1 MSFRFRLTLLVTILT
16 GVALILLSAASYF
29 AVSGYALDWVDTHLA
44 DVADAFLKDLRVSGA
59 GQFNVLAF
67 RQFRPG
73 DSYIIQVW
81 SIDRRLLFATSNAPL
96 GALDELGWRI
106 WQPVYTTTQGEY
118 GQLRVLSVPLVTRRG
133 PMGMLM
139 VGYSLQWVEK
149 VQQAL
154 RVILIGGTIGL
165 TLIVL
170 GLAWVLTGHA
180 VAPLRRMAEEVPT
193 IVQAE
198 DLSRR
203 IPLSIAPDDEV
214 GRLAR
219 EFNSIL
225 ERLEQLFT
233 AQRRFLADVSHELRT
248 PLTVIKGEVGLM
260 RRMGEMDQ
268 ESLSAIDSEVDRLTR
283 MVGDLLL
290 LAQAES
296 GKMPLAVAAVDLDDV
311 LMEVFQ
317 HVQVLAGD
325 KLRIVLG
332 EVQPVQVQGD
342 RDRLKQVLLNLVSN
356 AVMYTPAGGEVSIT
370 LRQVGEQAQVI
381 VRDTGP
387 GIAPAD
393 LPHIFE
399 RFYRG
404 ERSRT
409 RRKGSGFG
417 LGLSISYWIV
427 RNHGGTI
434 EVTSQEGEGSTFC
447 VWLPLRGPTG

>member
-1 MSFRFRLTLLVTILT
+1 MSFRLRLTLLVVGFTAA
-16 GVALILLSAASYF
+16 ALILLGVASYLILN
-29 AVSGYALDWVDTHLA
+29 VYALDWVDTHLA
-44 DVADAFLKDLRVSGA
+44 DVADSFIKDLRVSGP
-59 GQFNVLAF
+59 GQFDTLAF
-67 RQFRPG
+67 RQFRTG
-73 DSYIIQVW
+73 DLYIIQLW
-81 SIDRRLLFATSNAPL
+81 SLDRRLLFSTNNAPL
-96 GALDELGWRI
+96 NVLDDLGWQVWR
-106 WQPVYTTTQGEY
+106 PVYTTVTGDF
-118 GQLRVLSVPLVTRRG
+118 GLLRVLSVPLVTRRG
-133 PMGMLM
+133 PVGMLM
-139 VGYSLQWVEK
+139 VGYGLQWLE
-149 VQQAL
+149 
-154 RVILIGGTIGL
+154 VIRWILLIVFAVGMVGL
-165 TLIVL
+165 TLIAL
-170 GLAWVLTGHA
+170 ALAWELTGRA
-180 VAPLRRMAEEVPT
+180 VAPLRRMAQEVPN

-203 IPLSIAPDDEV
+203 IPLNIAPDDEV
-214 GRLAR
+214 GHLAR

-260 RRMGEMDQ
+260 RRMKSLDE
-268 ESLSAIDSEVDRLTR
+268 ESLTAIDGEVDRLTR

-296 GKMPLAVAAVDLDDV
+296 GKMPLSIAAVALDEV
-311 LMEVFQ
+311 LTEVFQ
-317 HVQVLAGD
+317 HVQVLAGE
-325 KLRIVLG
+325 KLRMVLV
-332 EVQPVQVQGD
+332 EVQPVEVQGD

-356 AVMYTPAGGEVSIT
+356 AVAYTPPGGEVLLT
-370 LRQVGEQAQVI
+370 LRKLGEKAQII

-387 GIAPAD
+387 GIPSAD

-434 EVTSQEGEGSTFC
+434 EVNSQEGIGSTFC
-447 VWLPLRGPTG
+447 VWLPLRGPAL